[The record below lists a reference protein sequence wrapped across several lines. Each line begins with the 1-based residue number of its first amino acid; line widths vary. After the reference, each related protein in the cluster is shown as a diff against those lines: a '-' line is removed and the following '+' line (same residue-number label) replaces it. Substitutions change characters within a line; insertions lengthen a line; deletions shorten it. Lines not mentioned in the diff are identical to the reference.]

1 MKRSEGIYVMNFFH
15 INKQY
20 TFIYKVNTT
29 KLDNNNK
36 NYEQIKIK

>member
-1 MKRSEGIYVMNFFH
+1 MKRSGGILEVDFHH